1 MKLKYY
7 LRGLGIGILV
17 TAVVMS
23 VSNKSAKAEII
34 KEYEQQQIENEQS
47 DTTEEDFTEED
58 NLMETQTSVT
68 EDNRDKEK
76 EAEINAVIETAL
88 EQENN
93 TNNYEEFVGVEG
105 TDSNE
110 KNLQIATEPVSDV
123 EHLESEIIVD
133 TVVVIEIEPGD
144 AAGNVAWKLH
154 NAGVISDKEEF
165 VLFLQQNG
173 YDKKIR
179 TGIKNINMNDDWDTI
194 GKTLTIKDFE

>member
-17 TAVVMS
+17 TAIVMS

-47 DTTEEDFTEED
+47 DTADEEFTAED
-58 NLMETQTSVT
+58 NTTQIQTSVI
-68 EDNRDKEK
+68 EDNRDEEK
-76 EAEINAVIETAL
+76 ESEINAVIETAL
-88 EQENN
+88 EKENN
-93 TNNYEEFVGVEG
+93 TDGYGELVGVEG
-105 TDSNE
+105 TDINE
-110 KNLQIATEPVSDV
+110 HSIEIVSDA
-123 EHLESEIIVD
+123 EHLEPEIIVD
-133 TVVVIEIEPGD
+133 TVVVIDVEPGD

-194 GKTLTIKDFE
+194 GKKLTIKDFE

>member
-17 TAVVMS
+17 TAVLMS

-34 KEYEQQQIENEQS
+34 KEYEQQQIENEKS
-47 DTTEEDFTEED
+47 DTTEEDFTAED
-58 NLMETQTSVT
+58 NLIETQTSVT

-88 EQENN
+88 EQEKN
-93 TNNYEEFVGVEG
+93 TDNHGEFVGVEG

-110 KNLQIATEPVSDV
+110 QGLEIVSEPVLNM
-123 EHLESEIIVD
+123 EKLESEIIID
-133 TVVVIEIEPGD
+133 TVVVIEVEPGD

-154 NAGVISDKEEF
+154 NAGVISNKEEF

-194 GKTLTIKDFE
+194 GKKLTLKDFE

>member
-76 EAEINAVIETAL
+76 EAEIKKQKSSQSWAL
-88 EQENN
+88 
-93 TNNYEEFVGVEG
+93 F
-105 TDSNE
+105 
-110 KNLQIATEPVSDV
+110 
-123 EHLESEIIVD
+123 
-133 TVVVIEIEPGD
+133 
-144 AAGNVAWKLH
+144 
-154 NAGVISDKEEF
+154 
-165 VLFLQQNG
+165 FLQKVEN
-173 YDKKIR
+173 
-179 TGIKNINMNDDWDTI
+179 
-194 GKTLTIKDFE
+194 

>member
-17 TAVVMS
+17 TAIVMS

-47 DTTEEDFTEED
+47 DTADEEFTAED
-58 NLMETQTSVT
+58 NTTQIQTSVI
-68 EDNRDKEK
+68 EDNRDEEK
-76 EAEINAVIETAL
+76 ESEINAVIETAL
-88 EQENN
+88 EKENN
-93 TNNYEEFVGVEG
+93 TDSYRELVGVEG
-105 TDSNE
+105 TDINE
-110 KNLQIATEPVSDV
+110 HSIEIVSDA

-133 TVVVIEIEPGD
+133 TVVVIDVEPGD

-194 GKTLTIKDFE
+194 GKKLTIKDFE